1 MACNAIKIIRII
13 VFLIFLSK
21 FVHSNISFK
30 LSSKWDKCFFET
42 FTKDSHPL
50 LNYNVYGSE
59 KIPTDDIR
67 NAMQNIIIKAYYS
80 LPEQNYK
87 NLVSYEALT
96 KPKGKMSINATND
109 GLYEICFTY
118 YSGYYSNKIRLEMN
132 FQITTDASKLPELQG
147 VVMNENIKDMHYTL
161 NKASNSIQ
169 NLVKLQKL
177 EMDLE
182 KEDEI
187 RLESLASFFLYTTL
201 FQIILI
207 IITFFYILRKFFNDF
222 AYKLQEE

>member
-1 MACNAIKIIRII
+1 MSCKVIKITLVA
-13 VFLIFLSK
+13 VFLLFLSDS
-21 FVHSNISFK
+21 VTANVSFK
-30 LSSKWDKCFFET
+30 LSSKWDKCFTET

-67 NAMQNIIIKAYYS
+67 NAMQNIIIKAYYT

-109 GLYEICFTY
+109 GIYEICFTY

-147 VVMNENIKDMHYTL
+147 VVMNENIKDMHFTL

-169 NLVKLQKL
+169 NLIKLQKL
-177 EMDLE
+177 ELNLE
-182 KEDEI
+182 KEDES
-187 RLESLASFFLYTTL
+187 RLEGLASFFFYTTIL
-201 FQIILI
+201 QIILI
-207 IITFFYILRKFFNDF
+207 ALTFVYILRKFFKDF
-222 AYKLQEE
+222 AYKLQDE